1 MDRKL
6 FIVFLRYLSVGMSN
20 AGSSTGFEDDIA
32 EHDGSAYLD
41 DLPESMY
48 YHVLPQTVEWRVDVN
63 QVYGYPYPNKI
74 LDMLYIY
81 NPYKSA
87 NQPATAW

>member
-1 MDRKL
+1 
-6 FIVFLRYLSVGMSN
+6 MSN

-74 LDMLYIY
+74 LICSIFIILT
-81 NPYKSA
+81 
-87 NQPATAW
+87 NQLINQRQLW

>member
-1 MDRKL
+1 MC
-6 FIVFLRYLSVGMSN
+6 FISFSLAFSLRFKMCIRDS
-20 AGSSTGFEDDIA
+20 DIA

-63 QVYGYPYPNKI
+63 QVYGYPYPC
-74 LDMLYIY
+74 LLYT
-81 NPYKSA
+81 SRCV
-87 NQPATAW
+87 